1 MKKNLGKKTSKTK
14 EKDIEKVLVY
24 GIHSVRSLLEN
35 SPDKI
40 KTLIVQ
46 KNPNKKISDLLQE
59 FSQKLSASVDF
70 VSPEY
75 LDDLTGGNH
84 QGIAAICLPKQVL
97 NEMDLEKIVKESPNP
112 FLLILDEVTDPHN
125 LGACMRTAYSAG
137 VDAVIIPRDKS
148 ASLNSTVRKVASGA
162 AELLPLVQVTN
173 LARTMEV
180 LQDLGVWVVGSD
192 SDGCEDMYQ
201 VDMKAPI
208 ALVMGSEG
216 KGMRRLTRE
225 KCDFIV
231 RIPMINELDSLN
243 ISVAAGVLI
252 YEVLRQRQN

>member
-46 KNPNKKISDLLQE
+46 KDPNKKISDLLQE